1 MKLDKNTERKLYV
14 LLTIL
19 FFTFIPQIKVNLA
32 DFTGISLE
40 INAKFELIEYSSKQ
54 GYFENVST
62 IDISLPSNTWKIDDI
77 ELNFDE
83 MEFGTEEKIIEDIPS
98 DSIIINK
105 FNDGYAVQMKID
117 DPTIIYGV
125 EIYGYNESTENVP
138 IIIQINGYNNFTNSP
153 NATLYGFSLLNIPY
167 SDTPSWHTQEFSNP
181 IFLKRGNY
189 FLIIDGSSIGNSPK
203 SKYYWYFNDVNPRNP
218 DLYVSK
224 YDSGSWFEGF
234 QGAPFLYKV
243 NQKVNASFFP
253 EEINMTAQIDG
264 NLYEIEN
271 GPNCGKG
278 YLKKNNLN
286 YSPNKNELNINIKNN
301 KTDSLKFHFNYSI
314 KISNN
319 FLAPSVLNIKSNA
332 INEWLI
338 TPEIHRYSNNDTVK
352 FRIPENWCNLNIF
365 KNDELINSSVIID
378 LPNNLLIFPNDTI
391 ETGAFWEIYGYSP
404 HIEVRLD
411 VAKSDYYLGQE
422 LKFALELPIKPGNYT
437 FILIDP
443 VGLEEFRDT
452 LVIPSDEN
460 KFSHVIPNNQIEG
473 NYTAYVFWNNRTDA
487 GFQSQIFSLSYL
499 PSSVTPQDFSLIF
512 IIGGVTLGG
521 SFIGIS
527 SFVIVKKVESRH
539 REKLKLNLEK
549 CSDLMNL
556 QYVIV
561 LDKKSGIDLYSN
573 SFNNA
578 KELDTTLISGFLQA
592 IHNFGDEVIDEA
604 KGTKIVKIEYK
615 NSIIIMT
622 EFVNLRLI
630 VIMKQKPSE
639 NFIYDIDSLSYD
651 IFKYFG
657 KEIDKFTGILK
668 PFHAINRL
676 VEHHLN
682 TTFLYPLSV
691 NLSPK
696 SKMKLSQNEKSMVEK
711 ALNFLAE
718 TNSKYFYSLYLLP
731 ENTCSPDDFDTISR
745 LIKNGIF
752 QPYQKI
758 ED

>member
-1 MKLDKNTERKLYV
+1 MRLDKNLERKLYV
-14 LLTIL
+14 LIVIL
-19 FFTFIPQIKVNLA
+19 FFALIPQIEGSLA
-32 DFTGISLE
+32 DISEISLG
-40 INAKFELIEYSSKQ
+40 INTKFELIEYSLKQ
-54 GYFENVST
+54 GYSENASA
-62 IDISLPSNTWKIDDI
+62 IDISLPSDTWSIDDI

-83 MEFGTEEKIIEDIPS
+83 MEFGTEEKIIEDTPS
-98 DSIIINK
+98 NSNVIDK
-105 FNDGYAVQMKID
+105 FNDGYAVQMKIN
-117 DPTIIYGV
+117 DPTVIYGI
-125 EIYGYNESTENVP
+125 EIYGYNKSTESIP
-138 IIIQINGYNNFTNSP
+138 IILQIKGFNNITNSP
-153 NATLYGFSLLNIPY
+153 NATLYGSSMLNIPY
-167 SDTPSWHTQEFSNP
+167 SITPSWHTLNFSNP
-181 IFLKRGNY
+181 IFLKKGNY

-203 SKYYWYFNDVNPRNP
+203 SKYYWYFNDINPQNP

-224 YDSGSWFEGF
+224 LDSGSWFNGS
-234 QGAPFLYKV
+234 QGAPLLYKII
-243 NQKVNASFFP
+243 QKVNVSFFP
-253 EEINMTAQIDG
+253 DEINMTAQIDG
-264 NLYEIEN
+264 NLFEIEN
-271 GPNCGKG
+271 GPYIGKG

-286 YSPNKNELNINIKNN
+286 YTPNKNELNIRIYNN
-301 KTDSLKFHFNYSI
+301 KTQSLKFHYNYSL

-319 FLAPSVLNIKSNA
+319 FFAPSTLNIKSNA
-332 INEWLI
+332 SNEWLVI
-338 TPEIHRYSNNDTVK
+338 PEIQRYSYNDTVT
-352 FRIPENWCNLNIF
+352 FQIPESWNNLNIF
-365 KNDELINSSVIID
+365 KNDELINSGVIID

-404 HIEVRLD
+404 HIEVKLD
-411 VAKSDYYLGQE
+411 VIKSDYYLGQE
-422 LKFALELPIKPGNYT
+422 LKFSLELPIKPGNYT
-437 FILIDP
+437 FILFDP
-443 VGLEEFRDT
+443 VGLEEFRNT

-460 KFSHVIPNNQIEG
+460 RFSYVIPSNQIEG
-473 NYTAYVFWNNRTDA
+473 NYIAYIIWNNQTDA
-487 GFQSQIFSLSYL
+487 GFQSQTFSLSYP
-499 PSSVTPQDFSLIF
+499 PSSVSPQDFSLLF
-512 IIGGVTLGG
+512 IIGGVILGG
-521 SFIGIS
+521 SSIGIS
-527 SFVIVKKVESRH
+527 SFVIVKKVESKH
-539 REKLKLNLEK
+539 REKLKSILEK

-561 LDKKSGIDLYSN
+561 LDRKSGIDLYSN

-668 PFHAINRL
+668 PFQAINRL

-682 TTFLYPLSV
+682 TSFLYPLSV
-691 NLSPK
+691 NLSLK

-731 ENTCSPDDFDTISR
+731 ENTCSPNDFDTITR

-752 QPYQKI
+752 QPYQKT
-758 ED
+758 EE

>member
-1 MKLDKNTERKLYV
+1 MKFDKNTERKLCV
-14 LLTIL
+14 LLVIL

-32 DFTGISLE
+32 DINGILLE
-40 INAKFELIEYSSKQ
+40 INTKFEFIEYSLKQ
-54 GYFENVST
+54 GYSENVSS
-62 IDISLPSNTWKIDDI
+62 IEISLPSNTWNIDDI

-83 MEFGTEEKIIEDIPS
+83 MEFGTEEKIIEDTPS
-98 DSIIINK
+98 DSIVLNK

-117 DPTIIYGV
+117 DPTIIYGIDV
-125 EIYGYNESTENVP
+125 YGYNESTETVP
-138 IIIQINGYNNFTNSP
+138 IIIQINGYNNIKNCP

-167 SDTPSWHTQEFSNP
+167 SDTPSWHTQDFSNP

-189 FLIIDGSSIGNSPK
+189 FLIMDGSSIGNSPK
-203 SKYYWYFNDVNPRNP
+203 SNYYWYFNDVNPRNP

-224 YDSGSWFEGF
+224 YDSGSWLDGS
-234 QGAPFLYKV
+234 QGAPLLYKI

-264 NLYEIEN
+264 NFYEIEN
-271 GPNCGKG
+271 GSNRGKG

-286 YSPNKNELNINIKNN
+286 YSPNKNELNISIKNN
-301 KTDSLKFHFNYSI
+301 KTDSLKFHFNYSLE
-314 KISNN
+314 ISNN
-319 FLAPSVLNIKSNA
+319 FLAPSVLNIKPNST
-332 INEWLI
+332 NEWLI
-338 TPEIHRYSNNDTVK
+338 TPEIHRHSDNDTVE
-352 FRIPENWCNLNIF
+352 FQIPENWYNLNIF
-365 KNDELINSSVIID
+365 KNDVLINSSVIVD
-378 LPNNLLIFPNDTI
+378 LTNNLLIFPNDTI
-391 ETGAFWEIYGYSP
+391 ETGAFYEIYGYSP
-404 HIEVRLD
+404 NFEVKLD
-411 VAKSDYYLGQE
+411 VLKSDYYLGQE
-422 LKFALELPIKPGNYT
+422 LKFSLDLPIKPGNYT
-437 FILIDP
+437 FILMDP
-443 VGLEEFRDT
+443 LGLEEFRSI

-460 KFSHVIPNNQIEG
+460 KFSYVIPNNQIEG
-473 NYTAYVFWNNRTDA
+473 NYIAYVFWNNQTDA
-487 GFQSQIFSLSYL
+487 GFQSQTFSLSY
-499 PSSVTPQDFSLIF
+499 PPNSVKPQDFSLF
-512 IIGGVTLGG
+512 LIIGGVILGG
-521 SFIGIS
+521 SLIGVS
-527 SFVIVKKVESRH
+527 SFVIVKKVESKH
-539 REKLKLNLEK
+539 REKLKLILEK

-573 SFNNA
+573 SFNNS

-668 PFHAINRL
+668 PFQAINRL
-676 VEHHLN
+676 VEHHLK
-682 TTFLYPLSV
+682 TSFLYPLSV
-691 NLSPK
+691 NLSSK
-696 SKMKLSQNEKSMVEK
+696 YKMKLSQNEKSMVDK
-711 ALNFLAE
+711 ALNYLRE

-731 ENTCSPDDFDTISR
+731 ENACSPDDFDTITR

-758 ED
+758 EE